1 MILIRF
7 FLSFK
12 VQLNECQKSKAKLI
26 STLTEQEGILKGL
39 QSERREWS
47 TNLANQSSEL
57 AREKGSLLAQ
67 IEKLKND
74 LDNDLEN
81 RNRVKIKEKELESA
95 LEALKESKLKITKLK
110 TSNEK
115 VNIPVSKFCKS
126 EDFITKLKMFKL
138 SERVKLINK
147 NNLA

>member
-1 MILIRF
+1 M
-7 FLSFK
+7 
-12 VQLNECQKSKAKLI
+12 
-26 STLTEQEGILKGL
+26 KGL

-67 IEKLKND
+67 IEKLQTD

-95 LEALKESKLKITKLK
+95 LEALKEAKLKITKLK
-110 TSNEK
+110 TSNDK
-115 VNIPVSKFCKS
+115 VNIPVSKLCKS
-126 EDFITKLKMFKL
+126 KDFITSKMFKL
-138 SERVKLINK
+138 T
-147 NNLA
+147 